1 VDIDRPQRLVQSL
14 KEAPELELR
23 QNVAQV
29 PTRPIAFVVALLAV
43 LALALTGWY
52 VLSSNS
58 SSTSL
63 PTGKPALTAC
73 SGLGPDAQER
83 CEQTIQEQQSKAE
96 TTHGH

>member
-1 VDIDRPQRLVQSL
+1 
-14 KEAPELELR
+14 LELR

-52 VLSSNS
+52 VLSSNPS
-58 SSTSL
+58 SISL

-73 SGLGPDAQER
+73 SGLGPDAHER
-83 CEQTIQEQQSKAE
+83 CEQTIAAQQSKSE
-96 TTHGH
+96 GTHGH